1 MLEMLIFPK
10 TAERRPWEMF
20 FIGIVYASVALLL
33 VSFIFSRDSILK
45 EYGGILLVT
54 FTVIFSLPFM
64 YFLIK
69 QEENKDVQISDEGV
83 LLKEHSK
90 ALKAL
95 MWLFFGF
102 VVALSFWYL
111 VLPGYNDVNFNAQ
124 IKVFCA
130 INSNSG
136 GYSSCVENNGLSVI
150 TGQVSRG
157 EVTMAIFANNLYV
170 MIFTLL
176 FSLAFGAGAI
186 FILIWN
192 ASVIAAAV
200 GIFANSSLARL
211 PLGILRYIIHGFPE
225 IAAYF
230 VAALAGGILSVAIIR
245 KDLEGHRKIGIL
257 RDCLLMVIL
266 ALVILFIA
274 ALLEVYVT
282 PILF

>member
-1 MLEMLIFPK
+1 M
-10 TAERRPWEMF
+10 
-20 FIGIVYASVALLL
+20 
-33 VSFIFSRDSILK
+33 
-45 EYGGILLVT
+45 
-54 FTVIFSLPFM
+54 
-64 YFLIK
+64 
-69 QEENKDVQISDEGV
+69 
-83 LLKEHSK
+83 
-90 ALKAL
+90 
-95 MWLFFGF
+95 
-102 VVALSFWYL
+102 SFWYL

-124 IKVFCA
+124 VEVFCA

-136 GYSSCVENNGLSVI
+136 GYSSCVENNGLSVV

-186 FILIWN
+186 FILVWN

-200 GIFANSSLARL
+200 GIFANSSLSRL

-282 PILF
+282 PVLF